1 MTLSP
6 PPPSLSQVKAKL
18 DAFVA
23 TCSALGGFEYAFFA
37 LAWVVAK
44 VLCLDP
50 LTFLLALSSGVLFG
64 GVGQGALVSAAC
76 ATLGSS
82 CAFALSREFA
92 SERVAR
98 VTARV
103 ATLRAVN
110 RAVASEAFKTV
121 LVLRLAPILPIP
133 IGAYNYV

>member
-1 MTLSP
+1 MRR
-6 PPPSLSQVKAKL
+6 
-18 DAFVA
+18 
-23 TCSALGGFEYAFFA
+23 SAPIGI
-37 LAWVVAK
+37 K
-44 VLCLDP
+44 RD
-50 LTFLLALSSGVLFG
+50 
-64 GVGQGALVSAAC
+64 